1 VDLDVLVRSDLLS
14 FLVQESETRGATIVC
29 TCPTTTHC
37 VITVDAADATHIFD
51 GLTVFPT
58 HIAHL
63 QLGGTPDDLVKWNPN
78 QKTEQLFN
86 LALEWI
92 RVDRDLRREQEK
104 ARGRERGPK
113 NDVSSMR
120 MTVGFGRC

>member
-1 VDLDVLVRSDLLS
+1 LTFLSGQICSLSSSKSPRPAARLSSVRTPEQL
-14 FLVQESETRGATIVC
+14 RGALC
-29 TCPTTTHC
+29 R
-37 VITVDAADATHIFD
+37 DATADLIDATHIFD

-63 QLGGTPDDLVKWNPN
+63 QLGATPDDLVMWDTKRP
-78 QKTEQLFN
+78 TEDLFN
-86 LALEWI
+86 LALNWI

-113 NDVSSMR
+113 NDVSLLYTR
-120 MTVGFGRC
+120 

>member
-1 VDLDVLVRSDLLS
+1 MTTLRQIRLQTSLDPLL
-14 FLVQESETRGATIVC
+14 TY
-29 TCPTTTHC
+29 P
-37 VITVDAADATHIFD
+37 DATHIFD

-63 QLGGTPDDLVKWNPN
+63 QLGGTPDALVKWD
-78 QKTEQLFN
+78 TTTSRSEDLFN
-86 LALEWI
+86 LALKWI

-113 NDVSSMR
+113 NAVSTCIPGKRPRLISQYS
-120 MTVGFGRC
+120 TAKTFFEKYDYAH